1 MKRPNNTKIYTTI
14 ALLPMLLI
22 TSCSHDLDSYY
33 VGNKINEYVQCW
45 KDSIGGNID
54 PNHTWNTTREAQLTV
69 TTNKSG
75 TLRILT
81 RSAFNGTEGRVTL
94 MSKDVEEGET
104 VSCTIA
110 IPQNI
115 DTLYSALYDADGFI
129 DERVLVVEG
138 NTATANYSNLA
149 AKLVMKSKPAVRSYN
164 GNYWQFTDV
173 STLGTPATSVP
184 SNAVH
189 SHEGKPGI
197 YYIEPGD
204 SYINYYEG
212 ASTIYIKSGNYE
224 LSTSGI
230 YPGSTVYLLP
240 GANVKIK
247 DSNFYNQSNSKIFI
261 AEGATLDISMI
272 GSSSQIAS
280 KVVCYGEFIGSSN
293 MELQLGNNALLYL
306 NPKAKTTLNNVVLNP
321 GSGNDAELIV
331 DGELNVTHSLKVQS
345 CGHFHNS
352 GTTTV
357 GGDTQVDYG
366 VASWINDGTYTTKN
380 FKLECGGL
388 DVINNC
394 RLTVT
399 NTFDVK
405 LGDNSQRNGFYLN
418 ANSSVTTKDL
428 KLTTGTINM
437 GANSLFEVTG
447 MYYTFNTKPEYG
459 FYGPTSGEA
468 LLKAKTVKLANN
480 ATYQKYGV
488 CYHNNLIVA
497 SNNHF
502 AEVATNDGN
511 YPMIYKEGNVKMY
524 NKADSAPV
532 VIPSYGNC
540 NPGYNGGGGDPEP
553 EDPEMWYYYAFEDLG
568 SIGDFDFNDVVIR
581 ASSPSNGIG
590 KLQLCAAGGTMRTTI
605 YLNGTALG
613 KDGKTEVHE
622 LFGVSTNTMVNTQ
635 NRTEKQYVDIGTYE
649 GGNPAT
655 LNILVQVQDKGHSC
669 TISATN
675 YSDSELPLSLT
686 ISGSPT
692 NGLWNWPYERQRI
705 DNAFKDFSKWVEN
718 EDYNIDWY
726 K

>member
-1 MKRPNNTKIYTTI
+1 MKGLKPALTI
-14 ALLPMLLI
+14 VALAVCTFLTL
-22 TSCSHDLDSYY
+22 TSCSHDAIEFVDYNAKMNQYIKSW
-33 VGNKINEYVQCW
+33 N
-45 KDSIGGNID
+45 DSINTEID
-54 PNHTWNTTREAQLTV
+54 PNHDWNTSRNVDISVLV
-69 TTNKSG
+69 NKEG

-81 RSAFNGTEGRVTL
+81 ASAFNGTEGRVTL
-94 MSKDVEEGET
+94 MSKDVEEGEN

-129 DERVLVVEG
+129 DEMVLVVEG

-189 SHEGKPGI
+189 AHEGNPGI
-197 YYIEPGD
+197 YYLEPGD
-204 SYINYYEG
+204 SNINFYNG

-224 LSTSGI
+224 LSTSYI
-230 YPGSTVYLLP
+230 CPASTVYLLP

-247 DSNFYNQSNSKIFI
+247 DSNFYNQSNNKIFI

-293 MELQLGNNALLYL
+293 MNLQLGNNALLYL
-306 NPKAKTTLNNVVLNP
+306 NPKAKTTLNNLVLNP

-331 DGELNVTHSLKVQS
+331 DGELNVTNSLKVQS

-352 GTTTV
+352 GTINV
-357 GGDTQVDYG
+357 GSDTQVDYG

-380 FKLECGGL
+380 FILKCGGL

-394 RLTVT
+394 RLTIT
-399 NTFDVK
+399 NTFDVE
-405 LGDNSQRNGFYLN
+405 LGDNAQRNGFFLN

-447 MYYTFNTKPEYG
+447 MYYTFNTKKEYG

-468 LLKAKTVKLANN
+468 LLKAKTVKLAYNS
-480 ATYQKYGV
+480 TYQKYGA

-497 SNNHF
+497 SDNHF
-502 AEVATNDGN
+502 AEVATTDGN

-540 NPGYNGGGGDPEP
+540 NSGYNGGGGDPEP
-553 EDPEMWYYYAFEDLG
+553 EEKMWYYYAFEDLG
-568 SIGDFDFNDVVIR
+568 GIGDFDFNDVVLR
-581 ASSPSNGIG
+581 ASAPANGKGDIE
-590 KLQLCAAGGTMRTTI
+590 LCAAGGTLETYV
-605 YLNGTALG
+605 YLGSTALG
-613 KDGKTEVHE
+613 NGREVHDM
-622 LFGVSTNTMVNTQ
+622 FGVSLATMVNTR
-635 NRTEKQYVDIGTYE
+635 NRGEKAFIKIGEYT
-649 GGNPAT
+649 GTSASN
-655 LNILVQVQDKGHSC
+655 LDLSIRVVNKGYSQ
-669 TISATN
+669 TITTN
-675 YSDSELPLSLT
+675 NMNGECPLAIT
-686 ISGSPT
+686 INGSST
-692 NGLWNWPYERQRI
+692 HGTWKWPFERQRI
-705 DNAFKDFSKWVEN
+705 DNAFPEFHTWVANKDA
-718 EDYNIDWY
+718 DIDWWGN